1 MGFYDNFIK
10 ICKERGITAGA
21 VCEKCGLSS
30 STHSKWKKSVPKS
43 DTLIKI
49 ADTLNISVD
58 SLLGREK
65 SLLSNAEFVDESNIF
80 LLPLYESVSA
90 GLGRD
95 AISEPVGFYPTV
107 VEMPYDIESYF
118 CVKVVGDSMYPKIED
133 NSIIVVRK
141 QPCVENNKI
150 AVVLIDRE
158 EALVKKIFKGKD
170 YIELISIN
178 PLYPPIRFEKE
189 EMNRVTIEGYVE
201 EVITKCKS

>member
-107 VEMPYDIESYF
+107 VEMPYFLHQINQFF
-118 CVKVVGDSMYPKIED
+118 CHYMHLTGTFS
-133 NSIIVVRK
+133 
-141 QPCVENNKI
+141 
-150 AVVLIDRE
+150 
-158 EALVKKIFKGKD
+158 
-170 YIELISIN
+170 N
-178 PLYPPIRFEKE
+178 PSCLAAR
-189 EMNRVTIEGYVE
+189 YVA
-201 EVITKCKS
+201 